1 VSWKTPITLLVLL
14 VLLLGGAFYGWKTII
29 SPATED
35 NTASGKHKP
44 TTDKCQQVEQF
55 HRGQRIRAHD
65 VVVNVYNAGSI
76 SNLASDTMNEL
87 TSRGFKS
94 GVFDNAPSRVS
105 ATNVTIIT
113 QGKASPQA
121 QLVAKQFKGKVKYDD
136 TSPIDAGIDI
146 VVGDD
151 FKGID
156 HKAKKSLRLKKDVST
171 CTAVGNA
178 AG

>member
-14 VLLLGGAFYGWKTII
+14 VLLLGGALYGWKTII
-29 SPATED
+29 SPATDD
-35 NTASGKHKP
+35 NTAAGKTKP
-44 TTDKCQQVEQF
+44 TDKCEQVQQF
-55 HRGQRIRAHD
+55 HRGQLIRAHD

-76 SNLASDTMNEL
+76 ANLADDTLQGLEA
-87 TSRGFKS
+87 RGFKS
-94 GVFDNAPSRVS
+94 GVFDNAPSGVS

-113 QGKASPQA
+113 QGKMTPQV
-121 QLVAKQFKGKVKYDD
+121 QLVAKQFKGKVDYARH
-136 TSPIDAGIDI
+136 TPIDTGIDV

-156 HKAKKSLRLKKDVST
+156 KKAKKALRLKKDVST
-171 CTAVGNA
+171 CTAVGSA